1 MRILGLDEIRSS
13 FQMSTAIEAVR
24 AGFIA
29 FSRGDVQLGK
39 VGHLAFPHFSGDC
52 HIKSAASTS
61 NDLFVVKVASG
72 FTRNQERGQPV
83 NSGLMMLF
91 DAKTG
96 FPVCLLQDEGWLT
109 DLRTGIAGML
119 AAQLIKPQGGACVGI
134 VGTGV
139 QARLQAQLALQFGG
153 FEHAA
158 VWGRNAESAERLAAE
173 LREAGLNVSASV
185 SPSALGGDADV
196 IVTTTPAR
204 SPVLNE
210 TMVRSNA
217 RVVAVGADAPGKQEL
232 STALTLSMDVVLA
245 DSREQCIEQGEIATA
260 YHTGHMAM
268 DRIGS
273 FGDALAT
280 QRALSGDAS
289 VLVDLTGLGVQ
300 DLAIATVAIQGALA
314 A

>member
-1 MRILGLDEIRSS
+1 MRVIGLDEIRSTLE
-13 FQMSTAIEAVR
+13 MNTAIEAIR
-24 AGFIA
+24 AGFVA

-39 VGHLAFPHFSGDC
+39 VGHLAFPQFSDDC
-52 HIKSAASTS
+52 HIKSAASAS

-72 FTRNQERGQPV
+72 FTRNQERGLPV

-96 FPVCLLQDEGWLT
+96 FPVCLLKDEGWLT

-119 AAQLIKPQGGACVGI
+119 AAQLIKPEHGTCVGI

-153 FEHAA
+153 FERAV
-158 VWGRNAESAERLAAE
+158 VWGRSPESAERLAAE
-173 LREAGLNVSASV
+173 LRGAGLDVLASA

-217 RVVAVGADAPGKQEL
+217 RIVAVGADTPGKQEL
-232 STALTLSMDVVLA
+232 STELTLWMNVVLA

-260 YHTGHMAM
+260 YNTGHMEM

-273 FGDALAT
+273 FGEALAT
-280 QRALSGDAS
+280 QRALLGDAS
-289 VLVDLTGLGVQ
+289 ALVDLTGLGVQ
-300 DLAIATVAIQGALA
+300 DLSIATVAAQGVLA